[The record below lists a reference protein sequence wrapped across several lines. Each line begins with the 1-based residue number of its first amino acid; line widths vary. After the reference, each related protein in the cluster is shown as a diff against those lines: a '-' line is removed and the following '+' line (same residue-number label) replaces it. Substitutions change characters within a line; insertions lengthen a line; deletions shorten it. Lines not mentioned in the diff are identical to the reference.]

1 MFLVEFNIQIIQI
14 SVFLCKILIHF
25 SLSGFETLNNED
37 KTSFFLD
44 TNDHHGYHG
53 LINEDETNVV
63 VTPTIKVQ
71 LSTL

>member
-1 MFLVEFNIQIIQI
+1 MFLVKFKIQIIQI
-14 SVFLCKILIHF
+14 TLCSAIFYF